1 MEEFPSSPEDV
12 IDSRWTGNPQ
22 ALRPAPHVSGR
33 RKATET
39 DLDAEMRAVIN
50 PWLAG
55 DSSATDTLTALR
67 ALADQHL

>member
-1 MEEFPSSPEDV
+1 MEEFPSSPEEV

-22 ALRPAPHVSGR
+22 AMRPAPHVGR
-33 RKATET
+33 RKAAHA

-55 DSSATDTLTALR
+55 DRDAAETLAALR

>member
-1 MEEFPSSPEDV
+1 MEQFPSSPDDV

-22 ALRPAPHVSGR
+22 AVRPAPHVSR
-33 RKATET
+33 RRTPQV

-55 DSSATDTLTALR
+55 DSGAVETLAALR
-67 ALADQHL
+67 DLADQHL

>member
-1 MEEFPSSPEDV
+1 MEEFPSSPDDV

-22 ALRPAPHVSGR
+22 AMRPAPHIGR
-33 RKATET
+33 PKATQT
-39 DLDAEMRAVIN
+39 DLDAEMRAVVN

-55 DSSATDTLTALR
+55 DRSAAETLQALR

>member
-1 MEEFPSSPEDV
+1 MEQFPSSPDDV

-22 ALRPAPHVSGR
+22 AMRPAPHVR
-33 RKATET
+33 RRATET
-39 DLDAEMRAVIN
+39 DLDAEMRAVVN

-55 DSSATDTLTALR
+55 DRDAAETLAALR